1 MNTCSAYY
9 QSVNKAFAYES
20 HGTPGGVSTWARG
33 GNFSIGF
40 ASGTVASFMT
50 TTADVLTPNL
60 CEAWQVTCMVAA
72 GTLSGGVT
80 ATMAGGNFWEGV
92 CNGLICAGLNHAMH
106 LVVDGG
112 FKLAQH
118 LHKYI
123 HAPYQIGDHD
133 CKYAVMEGF
142 AKYYGVYDMT
152 QEDFKAL
159 GEGFI
164 QSFPGLNLTQLFTLC
179 GFSVV
184 GAATDLNVVIEGLDC
199 HDYPAAMCY
208 KPDDFSYHEAI
219 LTGLLKNENGVIMYQ
234 VSDPIF
240 GDNHPVN
247 PNKVWNIIQVFGYSK
262 TPPLVDSSIGHDFI
276 Y

>member
-80 ATMAGGNFWEGV
+80 STMAGGDFWDGV

-106 LVVDGG
+106 LAAEGGWRTVKYVNKLGWLPLDYETSASQWANYKMQYNVTLYELNKLDENYQIIGKQRLLTISAVSTTTCVVGDVHASAKAIVLIDGMNVG
-112 FKLAQH
+112 SEPLVV
-118 LHKYI
+118 HKYEQNTI
-123 HAPYQIGDHD
+123 IPEHSTFVGSASFVIPETGDVSINVIG
-133 CKYAVMEGF
+133 GWN
-142 AKYYGVYDMT
+142 VY
-152 QEDFKAL
+152 L
-159 GEGFI
+159 GSG
-164 QSFPGLNLTQLFTLC
+164 SL
-179 GFSVV
+179 S
-184 GAATDLNVVIEGLDC
+184 
-199 HDYPAAMCY
+199 PAIS
-208 KPDDFSYHEAI
+208 PV
-219 LTGLLKNENGVIMYQ
+219 LPV
-234 VSDPIF
+234 PI
-240 GDNHPVN
+240 NA
-247 PNKVWNIIQVFGYSK
+247 NIKIQV
-262 TPPLVDSSIGHDFI
+262 TP
-276 Y
+276 